1 MDVREALIEGRK
13 YAAPILTG
21 LLIAGIGVA
30 PWIVLIRL
38 NARVHPEIPWAA
50 MATLAFLL
58 VFIAWLNGA
67 GWPKSWQAA
76 RRYRLRLWRSGS
88 NAWSM
93 EGVVTTL
100 GLMALLG
107 LLTLIWILV
116 GSPER
121 PPDLREYPSTAILVS
136 IVIMGALVS
145 GVVEEVAFRGYMQ
158 RGLERFGSATA
169 IVVTSIVFVF
179 AHLTHGWQMIVFL
192 GPGIFMAGVIYGM
205 LAYHTGSILPGMLV
219 HFLGD
224 LSFTF
229 FGVLGGDWRLLIV
242 S

>member
-1 MDVREALIEGRK
+1 MEVREALSEGRK
-13 YAAPILTG
+13 YAVPILSG
-21 LLIAGIGVA
+21 LLIAGIGIV
-30 PWIVLIRL
+30 PWVVTIRL
-38 NARVHPEIPWAA
+38 NSRLHPEIPWAA
-50 MATLAFLL
+50 MATLAFLI

-67 GWPKSWQAA
+67 GWPRSWRAA

-93 EGVVTTL
+93 AGIGTTL
-100 GLMALLG
+100 GLIALLG

-116 GSPER
+116 GAPDR

-145 GVVEEVAFRGYMQ
+145 GVVEEAAFRGYMQ

-169 IVVTSIVFVF
+169 IVVTSIVFAL
-179 AHLTHGWQMIVFL
+179 AHGVHGWQMLLFL
-192 GPGIFMAGVIYGM
+192 GPGIFIASVIYGM

>member
-1 MDVREALIEGRK
+1 ME
-13 YAAPILTG
+13 
-21 LLIAGIGVA
+21 GIG
-30 PWIVLIRL
+30 
-38 NARVHPEIPWAA
+38 
-50 MATLAFLL
+50 
-58 VFIAWLNGA
+58 
-67 GWPKSWQAA
+67 
-76 RRYRLRLWRSGS
+76 
-88 NAWSM
+88 
-93 EGVVTTL
+93 TTL

-158 RGLERFGSATA
+158 RGLERFGPATA

-192 GPGIFMAGVIYGM
+192 GPGIFMAGVLYGM

-224 LSFTF
+224 LSFSF
-229 FGVLGGDWRLLIV
+229 FGLLGGDWRLLIV